1 MTKIYQQA
9 FSEVNEILSYLSK
22 ENYNKIPKEVIDA
35 IEENKDNDYVFFI
48 DTTIPFEEQELLEE
62 SKAILFNIYKDYLSN
77 DEIKDKIIE
86 LQKEEQI
93 VKESINSSNIH
104 LNDLFPKKPE
114 KEIEVEVKTETA
126 LIQID
131 NNKNIFIKILE
142 KIKNIFKKRK

>member
-35 IEENKDNDYVFFI
+35 IEENKDDDYVFFI
-48 DTTIPFEEQELLEE
+48 DTTIPFEEQEILEE

-104 LNDLFPKKPE
+104 LNELFPKKTE
-114 KEIEVEVKTETA
+114 KEIDIEVKTETA

>member
-35 IEENKDNDYVFFI
+35 IEENKDDDYVFFI

-77 DEIKDKIIE
+77 DEIKNKIIE

>member
-35 IEENKDNDYVFFI
+35 IEKNKDDDYVFFI
-48 DTTIPFEEQELLEE
+48 DTTIPFEEQEMLEE

>member
-35 IEENKDNDYVFFI
+35 IEENKDDDYVFFI
-48 DTTIPFEEQELLEE
+48 DTTIPFEEQEILEE

>member
-48 DTTIPFEEQELLEE
+48 DTTIPFEEQEILEE

>member
-35 IEENKDNDYVFFI
+35 IEENKDDDYVFFI

>member
-35 IEENKDNDYVFFI
+35 IEENKDDDYVFFI

-126 LIQID
+126 LIQI
-131 NNKNIFIKILE
+131 NNNNIFIKILE

>member
-35 IEENKDNDYVFFI
+35 IEENKDDDYVFFI
-48 DTTIPFEEQELLEE
+48 DTTIPFEEQEILEE

-126 LIQID
+126 LIQI
-131 NNKNIFIKILE
+131 NNNNNIFIKILE

>member
-35 IEENKDNDYVFFI
+35 IEEYKDDDYVFFI
-48 DTTIPFEEQELLEE
+48 DTTIPFEEQEILEE

>member
-35 IEENKDNDYVFFI
+35 IEKNKDDDYVFFI
-48 DTTIPFEEQELLEE
+48 DTTIPFEEQEILEE

>member
-35 IEENKDNDYVFFI
+35 IEENKDDDYVFFI
-48 DTTIPFEEQELLEE
+48 DTTIPFEEQEILEE

-114 KEIEVEVKTETA
+114 KDIEVEVKTETA

>member
-93 VKESINSSNIH
+93 VKESINSLNIH

>member
-35 IEENKDNDYVFFI
+35 IEENKDDDYVFFI
-48 DTTIPFEEQELLEE
+48 DTTIPFEEQEILEE

-93 VKESINSSNIH
+93 AKESINSSNIH